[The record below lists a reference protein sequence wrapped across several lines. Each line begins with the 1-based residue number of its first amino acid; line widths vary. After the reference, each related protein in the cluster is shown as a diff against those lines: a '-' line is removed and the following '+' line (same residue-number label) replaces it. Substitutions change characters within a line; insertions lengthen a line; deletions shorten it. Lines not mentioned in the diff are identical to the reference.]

1 MGELFSAQFTDDAW
15 REFRLH
21 RERHHVTQRQF
32 HLLVIE
38 AVLEVLSFSPPEDA
52 DHCHCEEF
60 DDVAISPVAERLSD
74 PAFTALARQSS
85 GV

>member
-1 MGELFSAQFTDDAW
+1 M
-15 REFRLH
+15 
-21 RERHHVTQRQF
+21 
-32 HLLVIE
+32 VIE